1 MIAMILE
8 SMIEDFG
15 YEVCAVASNGEDA
28 VGQAL
33 IAKPDVILMDINLG
47 RGIDGVEAARL
58 TRQSLGAR
66 IVFVTAYC
74 DAPTLA
80 RVRSA
85 APGAAVLNKPFDS
98 AGLLEAIQRTGQH

>member
-1 MIAMILE
+1 MIAMTLE

-15 YEVCAVASNGEDA
+15 YEVCAIANTGEDA

-47 RGIDGVEAARL
+47 RGIDGIEAARL
-58 TRQSLGAR
+58 TRQSFGAR

-74 DAPTLA
+74 DASTLA

-85 APGAAVLNKPFDS
+85 APDAAVLNKPFDS
-98 AGLLEAIQRTGQH
+98 TGLLEAIQRTASH